1 MCGRCVCT
9 CTEKPHS
16 FKPSASRVVPQLA
29 KVCAVL
35 YHAVLCCALLQ
46 LREASETDGKAA
58 RALVKLRLFRQFYV
72 IVIVFIYFTRIV
84 VYLLRSTLPYQH
96 QWLADFISCLA
107 YLALYVWVGYNFRPN
122 AENPYTKVSQQEEI
136 EMGL

>member
-1 MCGRCVCT
+1 MLTACTAVRC
-9 CTEKPHS
+9 
-16 FKPSASRVVPQLA
+16 
-29 KVCAVL
+29 
-35 YHAVLCCALLQ
+35 HAVLMCCALQ

-72 IVIVFIYFTRIV
+72 IVIVFIYFTRIM
-84 VYLLRSTLPYQH
+84 VYLLRSTLAYQH

-122 AENPYTKVSQQEEI
+122 ADNPYTKVSQQEEI